1 MAMELR
7 RNNDVFF
14 EEMTHSYTNAQGDLL
29 IGVTTLMAKHGL
41 APDYGN
47 IPKAVLDKAAAEG
60 TAVHRLLQSYDEGGL
75 VPTTPLL
82 EAYRALGFKHIESEY
97 LVSDNE
103 IVATSID
110 KVYEAGKNLVDLAD
124 VKTTQKVHRRA
135 LEWQLGI
142 GKVLLERQ
150 NPGIKVR
157 NCFCIWCDKKG
168 MSLKGVVPIE
178 PVSEAEVE
186 ALLEAERDGLIYVD
200 EYREGDIT
208 EAVTDQEIASF
219 VANASKIAELEN
231 TLKMLKEADEAIKG
245 KVLRYMEDN
254 NLAELEAPGGV
265 FKMRK
270 GSEQVRVDS
279 ARLQKEF
286 PAVYNK
292 VTKTITVK
300 GSVTFKINQ

>member
-1 MAMELR
+1 MELR

-14 EEMTHSYTNAQGDLL
+14 EEMTHSYTNAQGNLL

-60 TAVHRLLQSYDEGGL
+60 TAVHHLLQSYDEGGL

-82 EAYRALGFKHIESEY
+82 EAYRALGLKHIESEY

-110 KVYEAGKNLVDLAD
+110 KVYDAGEDLVDLAD

-168 MSLKGVVPIE
+168 MSLKEIVPVA
-178 PVSEAEVE
+178 PVSEAEVD
-186 ALLEAERDGLIYVD
+186 ALLEAEKAGLIYVD
-200 EYREGDIT
+200 EHREGDIT

-231 TLKMLKEADEAIKG
+231 TLKLLKEADDAVKG
-245 KVLRYMEDN
+245 KVLKYMEEN
-254 NLAELEAPGGV
+254 NLSELEAPGGV

-279 ARLQKEF
+279 ARLQKDF

-292 VTKTITVK
+292 VTKTVSIK